1 VSAFRR
7 NHTSAQDAGRRPL
20 GSDRRLARLTRSRR
34 ASRVIRLPVS
44 LLQSTRIDDVLAH
57 VNVPSYVIDAAGVIR
72 WLNPAAKRI
81 VGDVEGR
88 QFTSVVAPEQTRRA
102 RQLFARKVVGAATV
116 TDAGFVLVDSDGD
129 RVAVEISSVP
139 LHRGEHVVGVFG
151 QVTDL
156 VETPHAHPELPL
168 TPRQAEV
175 LDLLE
180 RGRTTRQI
188 AAELHL
194 SIDTVRNHIRHILH
208 AVGAHSRLEA
218 VAIAHG
224 AH

>member
-1 VSAFRR
+1 M
-7 NHTSAQDAGRRPL
+7 TMLQD
-20 GSDRRLARLTRSRR
+20 TR
-34 ASRVIRLPVS
+34 VEEILE
-44 LLQSTRIDDVLAH
+44 H

-88 QFTSVVAPEQTRRA
+88 QFTSVAAPEETRRA
-102 RQLFARKVVGAATV
+102 REMFARKVVGTATV
-116 TDAGFVLVDSDGD
+116 TDAGFVLVDSTGG

-139 LHRGEHVVGVFG
+139 LRRGEHVVGVFG

-156 VETPHAHPELPL
+156 VETLHAHPDLPL

-194 SIDTVRNHIRHILH
+194 SIDTVRNHVRHILQ

>member
-1 VSAFRR
+1 M
-7 NHTSAQDAGRRPL
+7 TML
-20 GSDRRLARLTRSRR
+20 E
-34 ASRVIRLPVS
+34 
-44 LLQSTRIDDVLAH
+44 STRFDEILDH
-57 VNVPSYVIDAAGVIR
+57 VNVPSYVIDATGVIR
-72 WLNPAAKRI
+72 WLNAAAKRI

-88 QFTSVVAPEQTRRA
+88 QFTSVVAPEETRRA
-102 RQLFARKVVGAATV
+102 RELFARKVVGTATV
-116 TDAGFVLVDSDGD
+116 TDAGFVLVDSDGG

-139 LHRGEHVVGVFG
+139 LRRGEHVVGVFG

-156 VETPHAHPELPL
+156 VEAPHAHPDLPL

-194 SIDTVRNHIRHILH
+194 SIDTVRNHVRHILQ

>member
-1 VSAFRR
+1 M
-7 NHTSAQDAGRRPL
+7 PL
-20 GSDRRLARLTRSRR
+20 PT
-34 ASRVIRLPVS
+34 S
-44 LLQSTRIDDVLAH
+44 LLDSAHVDELLEH
-57 VNVPSYVIDAAGVIR
+57 VNVPSYVIDVAGIIR
-72 WLNPAAKRI
+72 WLNPAAWRI
-81 VGDVEGR
+81 VGGVEGR
-88 QFTSVVAPEQTRRA
+88 QFTSVVAPEETRRA
-102 RQLFARKVVGAATV
+102 RELFARKVVGAATV
-116 TDAGFVLVDSDGD
+116 TDGGFVLVDSEGE
-129 RVAVEISSVP
+129 RVGVEISSVP
-139 LHRGEHVVGVFG
+139 LRRGEHVVGVFG

-156 VETPHAHPELPL
+156 VETPHPHLELPL

-194 SIDTVRNHIRHILH
+194 SIDTVRNHVRHILQS
-208 AVGAHSRLEA
+208 VGAHSRLEA

>member
-1 VSAFRR
+1 M
-7 NHTSAQDAGRRPL
+7 TM
-20 GSDRRLARLTRSRR
+20 
-34 ASRVIRLPVS
+34 
-44 LLQSTRIDDVLAH
+44 LQSARVDELLDH

-88 QFTSVVAPEQTRRA
+88 QFTSAVAPEETRRA
-102 RQLFARKVVGAATV
+102 RELFARKVVGTATV
-116 TDAGFVLVDSDGD
+116 TDAGFVLVDSDGG

-139 LHRGEHVVGVFG
+139 LRRGEHVVGVFG

-156 VETPHAHPELPL
+156 VETPHAHPDLPL

-188 AAELHL
+188 AADLHL
-194 SIDTVRNHIRHILH
+194 SVDTVRNHVRHILQ

>member
-1 VSAFRR
+1 
-7 NHTSAQDAGRRPL
+7 
-20 GSDRRLARLTRSRR
+20 
-34 ASRVIRLPVS
+34 LPVS

>member
-1 VSAFRR
+1 M
-7 NHTSAQDAGRRPL
+7 PL
-20 GSDRRLARLTRSRR
+20 ST
-34 ASRVIRLPVS
+34 
-44 LLQSTRIDDVLAH
+44 LQSTPVDELLEH
-57 VNVPSYVIDAAGVIR
+57 VNVPSYVVDAAGVIR
-72 WLNPAAKRI
+72 WLNPAARRI
-81 VGDVEGR
+81 VGDVDGH
-88 QFTSVVAPEQTRRA
+88 QFTSVVAPEETMRA
-102 RQLFARKVVGAATV
+102 RDHFARKVVGTATV
-116 TDAGFVLVDSDGD
+116 TDARFLLVDSEGG

-139 LHRGEHVVGVFG
+139 LRRGEHVVGVFG

-156 VETPHAHPELPL
+156 VEAPHAHPDLAL

-180 RGRTTRQI
+180 RGRSTRQI

-194 SIDTVRNHIRHILH
+194 SVETVRNHVRHILRSI
-208 AVGAHSRLEA
+208 GAHSRLEA

>member
-1 VSAFRR
+1 M
-7 NHTSAQDAGRRPL
+7 TM
-20 GSDRRLARLTRSRR
+20 
-34 ASRVIRLPVS
+34 
-44 LLQSTRIDDVLAH
+44 LQSARVDELLDH

-88 QFTSVVAPEQTRRA
+88 QFTSAVAPEETRRA
-102 RQLFARKVVGAATV
+102 RELFARKVVGTATV
-116 TDAGFVLVDSDGD
+116 TDAGFVLVDSDGG

-139 LHRGEHVVGVFG
+139 LRRGEHVVGVFG

-156 VETPHAHPELPL
+156 VETPHAHPNLPL

-188 AAELHL
+188 AADLHL
-194 SIDTVRNHIRHILH
+194 SVDTVRNHVRHILQ